1 LRAIIRSSKMDVV
14 EYAGLTG
21 EDADLVRSRLPRHF
35 RVDQLPAGE
44 VDGDM
49 LAALSRINTLGNVS
63 IAKYVG
69 LLVRCCNQAACRDSG
84 GHRFAPS
91 FGVAR

>member
-1 LRAIIRSSKMDVV
+1 
-14 EYAGLTG
+14 
-21 EDADLVRSRLPRHF
+21 
-35 RVDQLPAGE
+35 
-44 VDGDM
+44 M